1 VGRAAPLLAR
11 EDLVKGRLPFLVA
24 LAVAVIGGALALAL
38 LVRDEKP
45 SGAGFPVGDDGIAAH
60 SSLSDRTELFGSPLR
75 ARLDLLVDR
84 EVLDPDKVRVD
95 AKFTPFDKV
104 DEPTTT
110 RTDYDRYTRLRY
122 VYELECLKT
131 VCVPETLTKPLDLP
145 DTVVRHDGVP
155 VEVVK
160 WPSVTIAS
168 RYEEPTVDR
177 NDPTAQ
183 PRFDLPWRATLR
195 LQAATYRVD
204 PTTITVLFVGL
215 ALVLLVA
222 SLYFVQRAFPG
233 VPLGFHRLRR
243 VKLTPLER
251 ALVVLERAHEQ
262 GIEREQRL
270 ALDKLAH
277 ELSSGGQSTLA
288 GDARRLAW
296 EEDVPDAERTATLSG
311 QVRDVIAGRTNG
323 RP

>member
-1 VGRAAPLLAR
+1 VGRAAPVLAR
-11 EDLVKGRLPFLVA
+11 EDVVRGRLPFIAALV
-24 LAVAVIGGALALAL
+24 VAVVGGTLALAL

-45 SGAGFPVGDDGIAAH
+45 AGEGFPVGDDGIAARP
-60 SSLSDRTELFGSPLR
+60 SLSDRTELFGSPLR

-84 EVLDPDKVRVD
+84 EVLDPDKVTVD
-95 AKFTPFDKV
+95 GKFTPFDTV
-104 DEPTTT
+104 GQPTTT
-110 RTDYDRYTRLRY
+110 RTDYDRYSRLRFDY
-122 VYELECLKT
+122 QLECLKT

-145 DTVVRHDGVP
+145 DAVIRHEGVP

-160 WPSVTIAS
+160 WPSLTIAS

-195 LQAATYRVD
+195 LQPATYRVD
-204 PTTITVLFVGL
+204 PTTVTVLFVGL

-222 SLYFVQRAFPG
+222 SLYFVQKAFPG

-251 ALVVLERAHEQ
+251 ALVVLERAHDQ

-277 ELSSGGQSTLA
+277 ELSSGGQSELA
-288 GDARRLAW
+288 GNARRLAW

-311 QVRDVIAGRTNG
+311 QVRDVIAGRSNG
-323 RP
+323 R

>member
-1 VGRAAPLLAR
+1 V
-11 EDLVKGRLPFLVA
+11 VKGRLPFVVA
-24 LAVAVIGGALALAL
+24 LVVAVVGGVLAIAL

-45 SGAGFPVGDDGIAAH
+45 SGAGFPVGDDGIAAR
-60 SSLSDRTELFGSPLR
+60 SSLSDRTELFGSPLG

-84 EVLDPDKVRVD
+84 EVLDPDKVAVD
-95 AKFTPFDKV
+95 AKFAPFDQV
-104 DEPTTT
+104 DPPTRT
-110 RTDYDRYTRLRY
+110 RTDYDRYTQLRFDY
-122 VYELECLKT
+122 QLECLKT
-131 VCVPETLTKPLDLP
+131 VCVPETLTKILDLS
-145 DTVVRHDGVP
+145 DAVVRHEGVP
-155 VEVVK
+155 VEIVK
-160 WPSVTIAS
+160 WPAVTIAS
-168 RYEEPTVDR
+168 RYAEPTVDP

-195 LQAATYRVD
+195 LRPATYRVD
-204 PTTITVLFVGL
+204 PTAITVLFVGL

-222 SLYFVQRAFPG
+222 SLYFVQKAFPG
-233 VPLGFHRLRR
+233 VPLGFRRLRR

-251 ALVVLERAHEQ
+251 ALVVLERAHEH

-277 ELSSGGQSTLA
+277 ELRTGGQAQLA

-296 EEDVPDAERTATLSG
+296 EQDVPDAERTATLSG
-311 QVRDVIAGRTNG
+311 QVRNVIAGRTNG

>member
-1 VGRAAPLLAR
+1 M
-11 EDLVKGRLPFLVA
+11 
-24 LAVAVIGGALALAL
+24 
-38 LVRDEKP
+38 RDEKP
-45 SGAGFPVGDDGIAAH
+45 SGAGFPVGDDGIAARA
-60 SSLSDRTELFGSPLR
+60 SLSDRTELFGSPLR

-145 DTVVRHDGVP
+145 DSVVRHDGVP

-160 WPSVTIAS
+160 WP
-168 RYEEPTVDR
+168 RGHDR
-177 NDPTAQ
+177 VAVRGAHGRPQRPDRAAALRPAVARDAAAAGGHV
-183 PRFDLPWRATLR
+183 PRRPDDDHRALR
-195 LQAATYRVD
+195 RARARAARRV
-204 PTTITVLFVGL
+204 P
-215 ALVLLVA
+215 LL
-222 SLYFVQRAFPG
+222 RPEG
-233 VPLGFHRLRR
+233 VPGRAARLPPPAAREADAARTRPRR
-243 VKLTPLER
+243 AR
-251 ALVVLERAHEQ
+251 AGARA

-277 ELSSGGQSTLA
+277 ELSSGGQSALA

-296 EEDVPDAERTATLSG
+296 EEDVPDAERTGDALRVRCAT
-311 QVRDVIAGRTNG
+311 
-323 RP
+323 